1 MNTTPIPAKGAT
13 IPLVAPLAAVARG
26 DEAQILEAALL
37 SGAHVL
43 LEGPP
48 GTGKSTLLRQVARER
63 EIPFVLV
70 EGNAELTPA
79 RLIGHFDPALV
90 LERGYAAEI
99 FEDGPLLEA
108 MRTGGLLYVEELN
121 RIPEETLNVLL
132 AAMSEK
138 EIAVPRLGRV
148 FAAAGFG
155 VVAAMN
161 PFDAVGTARVSSALY
176 DRTCR
181 ISMGYQS
188 AEAER
193 DIVSL
198 HSPRIDPSWRGKVVA
213 LVRASREHDGLEWG
227 SSVRG
232 AIDIARIAVEL
243 AGLRGVPVE
252 DWHVG
257 LAASTVSLSGR
268 IRLHDSTGRSPEDV
282 VREMYERI
290 FGPEPT
296 DDSTDDSDSEG
307 SPGEP

>member
-1 MNTTPIPAKGAT
+1 MAAAPAPSAGAAGSA
-13 IPLVAPLAAVARG
+13 APRDAVARAE
-26 DEAQILEAALL
+26 EAQILEAALL

-48 GTGKSTLLRQVARER
+48 GTGKSTLLRQVARDR
-63 EIPFVLV
+63 EIPFVIV

-90 LERGYAAEI
+90 LERGYTPII

-132 AAMSEK
+132 TAMSEK

-148 FAAAGFG
+148 VAAAGFG
-155 VVAAMN
+155 LVAAMN

-181 ISMGYQS
+181 IAMGYQS

-198 HSPRIDPSWRGKVVA
+198 HSPDIDPAWRSKVVA
-213 LVRASREHDGLEWG
+213 LVRASREHESLEWG

-232 AIDIARIAVEL
+232 AIDISRIAVEL
-243 AGLRGVPVE
+243 AGLRGVPV
-252 DWHVG
+252 DNWHVG
-257 LAASTVSLSGR
+257 LAAAKVSLSGR
-268 IRLHDSTGRSPEDV
+268 IRLHDAASRSAEAV
-282 VREMYERI
+282 VSEMYERI
-290 FGPEPT
+290 FGPEP
-296 DDSTDDSDSEG
+296 SETSPDPDAQG
-307 SPGEP
+307 SPGER

>member
-1 MNTTPIPAKGAT
+1 MNTAPIPAKGAT
-13 IPLVAPLAAVARG
+13 TSLVAPLAAVARA

-48 GTGKSTLLRQVARER
+48 GTGKSTLLRQVARDR

-148 FAAAGFG
+148 FAAPGFG

-161 PFDAVGTARVSSALY
+161 PFDAVGTAEIERV
-176 DRTCR
+176 
-181 ISMGYQS
+181 
-188 AEAER
+188 
-193 DIVSL
+193 
-198 HSPRIDPSWRGKVVA
+198 
-213 LVRASREHDGLEWG
+213 
-227 SSVRG
+227 
-232 AIDIARIAVEL
+232 
-243 AGLRGVPVE
+243 
-252 DWHVG
+252 
-257 LAASTVSLSGR
+257 
-268 IRLHDSTGRSPEDV
+268 DV
-282 VREMYERI
+282 VRTGVVVASAGAE
-290 FGPEPT
+290 GQ
-296 DDSTDDSDSEG
+296 SDVLAAYPVRALR
-307 SPGEP
+307 PGEYVYVRVVQVDGGAAWSSPFFLE